1 MKQKIRSMEVWVN
14 RQRGGRKE
22 LLPSGSR
29 ETETGVVSCFGDE
42 KTGAEVTVEER
53 DGILTGEI
61 RLWLETQPF
70 RENDNL
76 SADVPVELVFGM
88 EEQPKRMT
96 AMYLHRDWWTRPVFL
111 TETAG
116 IPARTQALYMEQ
128 EEGYS
133 FLLPLA
139 GEVMKTT
146 LKGEEGN
153 RLVLQMTAHK
163 GGFCEV
169 CEKVFMLAEADSIYQ
184 AVSKVFGQA
193 AREKS
198 LPLKEEKEYPAMLE
212 YLGWCSWDAFYTD
225 ITEEKVREKAEEL
238 QQKDIPVRWML
249 LDDGWLSVHGQRLY
263 SLQPEEEKFP
273 KGFKRMTE
281 DIKDRTS
288 VRWFGVW
295 HALGGYWGGIEP
307 GSPAAVCERE
317 HLYETAE
324 GKLLPHPSAE
334 KGFGFFRDWYE
345 SLRRDGIDFVKVDGQ
360 SAVKNYFENE
370 FSVCRAARGCH
381 QALEGAAASYM
392 GGRLINCMGMA
403 MENLLGRPGSAV
415 SRNSDDFVPEAEDG
429 FREHL
434 LQNAYNAVYHDE
446 MYFCD
451 WDMFWTCH
459 EDATKH
465 GILRALSGGPVY
477 VSDKTGESSREAVLP
492 LVYHDGRILRMDRT
506 GKPTPDCM
514 FPDPSKGGVLKV
526 CNIASCGSRKGGAV
540 AVYNVSSR
548 PAEGCVCSSDIYDLP
563 SGAYYIYD
571 YMAKSGEVAECRE
584 FRLEAGACGLYLFI
598 PVEKGF
604 APVGLADKYISFHA
618 VRDTWATDSQAMAVL
633 EEGGEFVFYREKNV
647 EKITVNGEDCT
658 SMLTRE
664 GSLYRIRIARTEK
677 LIVMVE

>member
-1 MKQKIRSMEVWVN
+1 MQKIRNIEVWVN
-14 RQRGGRKE
+14 RQKGGRKE

-29 ETETGVVSCFGDE
+29 QTEKGVVSCFGDE
-42 KTGAEVTVEER
+42 KAGAEVTVEEE
-53 DGILTGEI
+53 DGILTGQI

-76 SADVPVELVFGM
+76 SADIPVEIILDM

-96 AMYLHRDWWTRPVFL
+96 AMYLHRDWWTRPAFL
-111 TETAG
+111 SEMSQ

-133 FLLPLA
+133 FLLPWA
-139 GEVMKTT
+139 GDVMKAS
-146 LKGEEGN
+146 LKGEKGN

-163 GGFCEV
+163 GGISQV
-169 CEKVFMLAEADSIYQ
+169 CEKVFLLAEGDTIYQ
-184 AVSKVFGQA
+184 AVHKAFRRA
-193 AREKS
+193 AAEKS
-198 LPLKEEKEYPAMLE
+198 LPVKAEKEYPHMLE

-238 QQKDIPVRWML
+238 RQKEIPVRWML

-263 SLQPEEEKFP
+263 SLQPEKSKFP
-273 KGFKRMTE
+273 SGFKKMTE
-281 DIKDRTS
+281 DIKENTS

-295 HALGGYWGGIEP
+295 HALGGYWGGVEP
-307 GSPAAVCERE
+307 DSQAAVSQRE

-360 SAVKNYFENE
+360 SAVKNYYENE
-370 FSVCRAARGCH
+370 LSVCRAARGCH

-403 MENLLGRPGSAV
+403 MENLLGRPGSSV

-429 FREHL
+429 FLEHL
-434 LQNAYNAVYHDE
+434 LQNVYNAVYHDE
-446 MYFCD
+446 MYYCD

-459 EDATKH
+459 EDAQKH
-465 GILRALSGGPVY
+465 GILRAVSGGPVY
-477 VSDKTGESSREAVLP
+477 VSDKTGASSREAVLP
-492 LVYHDGRILRMDRT
+492 LVYHDGRILRMERAA
-506 GKPTPDCM
+506 KPAPDCM
-514 FPDPSKGGVLKV
+514 FLDPVKGGTLKV
-526 CNIASCGSRKGGAV
+526 GNIAPCGSRKGGAV
-540 AVYNVSSR
+540 AVYNVSSL
-548 PAEGCVCSSDIYDLP
+548 PAEGCVRSSDIYDLP
-563 SGAYYIYD
+563 FGEYFIYD
-571 YMAKSGEVAECRE
+571 QRAKSGEIAKSRE
-584 FRLEAGACGLYLFI
+584 FYLEPGECGLYLFI

-618 VRDTWATDSQAMAVL
+618 VRDTWATDSRAMAVL
-633 EEGGEFVFYREKNV
+633 EEGGEFVFYREKDV

-658 SMLTRE
+658 SRLTRE
-664 GSLYRIRIARTEK
+664 GSLYRIYIESTEK
-677 LIVMVE
+677 LIVMME